1 MIFGKLKLCIS
12 IISDRLNFNYLFIWH
27 KALYQQKVS
36 IRLSDYHMSEIYY
49 VQKYVNLDTC
59 SKLKKK
65 IEKMLRQVLAYMDL
79 KVHQQSLEN

>member
-1 MIFGKLKLCIS
+1 
-12 IISDRLNFNYLFIWH
+12 
-27 KALYQQKVS
+27 
-36 IRLSDYHMSEIYY
+36 MSEIYY

-79 KVHQQSLEN
+79 KVHQQSLENCNCK